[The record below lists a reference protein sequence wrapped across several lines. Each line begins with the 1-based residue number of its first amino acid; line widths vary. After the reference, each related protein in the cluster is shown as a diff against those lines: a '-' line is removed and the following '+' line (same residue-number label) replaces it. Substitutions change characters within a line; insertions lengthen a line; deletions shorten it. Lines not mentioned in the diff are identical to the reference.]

1 MALPLPFELAKQAEV
16 CTSPRPRYKFPTI
29 RGLGG
34 FPTNRSTAA
43 TMDVPSNIFLIGSM
57 GAGKS
62 TIARRL
68 AATLDKEFVD
78 ADRELEQ
85 RTGVEI
91 PLIFELEGED
101 GFRKRERELLAELVV
116 RKDIVLATGGGVV
129 LSADNRANLAEH
141 GFVIYL
147 DAPVDLVV
155 ARVASTPPPRLTVA
169 SWCTSSTAAVAT
181 DPPCGGGQTSSLR
194 LHLSGRSSLRC
205 GVAARWRN
213 SSGIRV
219 RTCRRTR
226 QPSPRLPIW
235 T

>member
-1 MALPLPFELAKQAEV
+1 
-16 CTSPRPRYKFPTI
+16 
-29 RGLGG
+29 
-34 FPTNRSTAA
+34 
-43 TMDVPSNIFLIGSM
+43 MDVPSNIFLIGSM

-101 GFRKRERELLAELVV
+101 GFRKRERDLLAELVM

-147 DAPVDLVV
+147 DTPVDLLV
-155 ARVASTPPPRLTVA
+155 ARVARDRHRPLMQTPDPKATMREIMRIRDPLYRENADIVVK
-169 SWCTSSTAAVAT
+169 SS
-181 DPPCGGGQTSSLR
+181 
-194 LHLSGRSSLRC
+194 HRSSRF
-205 GVAARWRN
+205 V
-213 SSGIRV
+213 V
-219 RTCRRTR
+219 REILQRIEA
-226 QPSPRLPIW
+226 L
-235 T
+235 

>member
-1 MALPLPFELAKQAEV
+1 ME
-16 CTSPRPRYKFPTI
+16 
-29 RGLGG
+29 
-34 FPTNRSTAA
+34 
-43 TMDVPSNIFLIGSM
+43 VPSNIFLIGSM

-101 GFRKRERELLAELVV
+101 GFRKRERDLLAELVM
-116 RKDIVLATGGGVV
+116 RRDIVLATGGGVV

-147 DAPVDLVV
+147 DTPVDLLV
-155 ARVASTPPPRLTVA
+155 ARVARDRHRPLMQTPDPKATMREIMRIRDPLYRENADIVVK
-169 SWCTSSTAAVAT
+169 SS
-181 DPPCGGGQTSSLR
+181 
-194 LHLSGRSSLRC
+194 HRSSRF
-205 GVAARWRN
+205 V
-213 SSGIRV
+213 V
-219 RTCRRTR
+219 REILQRIEA
-226 QPSPRLPIW
+226 L
-235 T
+235 

>member
-1 MALPLPFELAKQAEV
+1 
-16 CTSPRPRYKFPTI
+16 
-29 RGLGG
+29 
-34 FPTNRSTAA
+34 
-43 TMDVPSNIFLIGSM
+43 MDVPSNIFLIGSM

-68 AATLDKEFVD
+68 AATLDKVFVD

-101 GFRKRERELLAELVV
+101 GFRKRERDLLAELVV

-147 DAPVDLVV
+147 DAPVDLLV
-155 ARVASTPPPRLTVA
+155 ARVARDRHRPLMQTPDPN
-169 SWCTSSTAAVAT
+169 AT
-181 DPPCGGGQTSSLR
+181 MREIMRIRDPLYRESADIVV
-194 LHLSGRSSLRC
+194 RSSHR
-205 GVAARWRN
+205 
-213 SSGIRV
+213 SSRFVV
-219 RTCRRTR
+219 REILQRIEA
-226 QPSPRLPIW
+226 L
-235 T
+235 